1 MRSPLL
7 SLFAFYQTRTL
18 NILKPNITFLF
29 FLLLLQNTM
38 SSSCPVTYSQIEDLA
53 GKNITADDELKW
65 PCSLRMFWV
74 DLLPFV
80 DLVRGLLSYGTSI
93 IVVLGLIFNT
103 ISFVVLT
110 RKHMRKSTTNM
121 YLSILAVYDCL
132 SLTLNFM
139 IGVLRGQNPDTV
151 NKDFQNSEG
160 LCTFHGV
167 IVELFNL
174 LSVWLIV
181 AFTVERFVMVKLP
194 LKAKNLITPRRALYT
209 IIGVSAC
216 VFVFSLHKIA
226 VSGFEGDSVFG
237 YKACKTRRAIF
248 PEIIYFYVAF
258 NTWMPTF
265 IIVGFNTM
273 IILEI
278 KKNQKKRK
286 EMTSNA
292 NTMSKSDEK
301 ATKLLL
307 AVSSAYVIL
316 ILPLGLIQTTELI
329 WNGTEKVGPSDPNY
343 VHFMTTKIKLKWA
356 RAFFFFFYQFNFAI
370 NFFLY
375 VSSSSATRFRTTLRK
390 LLGLKVKKDDM
401 TWISQSHAQKR
412 NAVAPAR
419 SEVSEIPK
427 TSKPEEEDNA

>member
-1 MRSPLL
+1 
-7 SLFAFYQTRTL
+7 
-18 NILKPNITFLF
+18 
-29 FLLLLQNTM
+29 M
-38 SSSCPVTYSQIEDLA
+38 SSSCPVGYNQIEDLA
-53 GKNITADDELKW
+53 GKNITAEDELKW
-65 PCSLRMFWV
+65 PCSLRVFWV

-80 DLVRGLLSYGTSI
+80 ELVRGLLSYGTSI
-93 IVVLGLIFNT
+93 IVAFGLIFNI
-103 ISFVVLT
+103 ISFIVLT

-121 YLSILAVYDCL
+121 YLSVLAVYDCL

-151 NKDFQNSEG
+151 NKDFQRSES

-174 LSVWLIV
+174 LSVWLIA
-181 AFTVERFVMVKLP
+181 AFTVERFIIVKFP
-194 LKAKNLITPRRALYT
+194 LKAKGLTPKRALIA
-209 IIGVSAC
+209 IIAVSVC
-216 VFVFSLHKIA
+216 VFIFSMHKIA

-258 NTWMPTF
+258 NTWLPTF
-265 IIVGFNTM
+265 MIVSLNSM
-273 IILEI
+273 IIIEI

-286 EMTSNA
+286 EMTSNVNA
-292 NTMSKSDEK
+292 MSKSDEK

-307 AVSSAYVIL
+307 AVSSAYVVL

-329 WNGTEKVGPSDPNY
+329 WNGTAKVAPGHADY
-343 VHFMTTKIKLKWA
+343 VDFMTTKMRLKWT

-375 VSSSSATRFRTTLRK
+375 VFSSSATRFRATLK
-390 LLGLKVKKDDM
+390 KILGMKVQTEDM
-401 TWISQSHAQKR
+401 TWISQSQAPKK
-412 NAVAPAR
+412 NAVAPAK

-427 TSKPEEEDNA
+427 TSKPVDAADNA

>member
-1 MRSPLL
+1 
-7 SLFAFYQTRTL
+7 
-18 NILKPNITFLF
+18 
-29 FLLLLQNTM
+29 M
-38 SSSCPVTYSQIEDLA
+38 SSSCPVSYSQIEDLA

-65 PCSLRMFWV
+65 PCELRVFWI
-74 DLLPFV
+74 DILPFV
-80 DLVRGLLSYGTSI
+80 ELVRGLLSYGTSI
-93 IVVLGLIFNT
+93 IVALGLIFNA
-103 ISFVVLT
+103 ISFIVLT

-121 YLSILAVYDCL
+121 YLSVLAVYDCL

-139 IGVLRGQNPDTV
+139 IGVLRGQNPNTV
-151 NKDFQNSEG
+151 NKDFQQSEG

-181 AFTVERFVMVKLP
+181 AFTVERFIMVKFP
-194 LKAKNLITPRRALYT
+194 LKAKNLTPQRALYT
-209 IIGVSAC
+209 IIGVSVS
-216 VFVFSLHKIA
+216 VFIFSLHKIA

-258 NTWMPTF
+258 NTWLPTF
-265 IIVGFNTM
+265 IIVSFNTM

-292 NTMSKSDEK
+292 NAMSKSDEK

-329 WNGTEKVGPSDPNY
+329 WNNTEKVGTTDPNY
-343 VHFMTTKIKLKWA
+343 VQFMTTKIKLKWS

-375 VSSSSATRFRTTLRK
+375 VSSSSATRFRTTLRR
-390 LLGLKVKKDDM
+390 LLGFKVKKEDM
-401 TWISQSHAQKR
+401 TWISQSHVPKK
-412 NAVAPAR
+412 NMIAPAQ

-427 TSKPEEEDNA
+427 TSQEKDKDNA